1 MSIKHSLTNDE
12 GYQETE
18 ELLFHLIAEL
28 ESVYGQAH
36 EEMLG
41 KAKKFLAWF
50 IAKDRQ
56 KYNSMKRGE
65 LSKEEYQR
73 WRMTYMTLGRNNYE
87 MLDVLSSDLSNV
99 NIIAASMINGY
110 LPEVY
115 AVNTNWTEFTIEKDL
130 KIKTSFS
137 LFDETTVEKIIKEKP
152 DLLPKAKIDIPL
164 DKRWNKEKLNSAIV
178 QGVLQGE
185 TIDEIA
191 ARLADV
197 TDMNKNSSV
206 RNAATMTTA
215 AQNAGR
221 VDTYKRAQDMGITVR
236 QRWIAT
242 LDGHTRSSHRK
253 CDGEIRKIGE
263 LFSNGLKYPGDPSG
277 APAEVYNCRCAIS
290 AVVDKQRFELS
301 NRDVRELERWSD
313 SYDEWKKEKGQSTKP
328 MTRAARNVNRDM
340 DMHEEYK
347 SLLGKRVPTRFKDF
361 QDLKYNHFDEWR
373 SMVSA
378 ARKARNKKRRT

>member
-18 ELLFHLIAEL
+18 ELLFYLIAEL

-56 KYNSMKRGE
+56 KYNSMKKGE

-115 AVNTNWTEFTIEKDL
+115 AVNTNWAEFTIERGL

-137 LFDETTVEKIIKEKP
+137 LFDEATVEKIIKEKP

-191 ARLADV
+191 VRLADV

-221 VDTYKRAQDMGITVR
+221 VDTYKRAQDIGITVR

-263 LFSNGLKYPGDPSG
+263 PFSNGLKYPGDPSG

-301 NRDVRELERWSD
+301 NRDVRELERWGD

-378 ARKARNKKRRT
+378 ARKARNKKR